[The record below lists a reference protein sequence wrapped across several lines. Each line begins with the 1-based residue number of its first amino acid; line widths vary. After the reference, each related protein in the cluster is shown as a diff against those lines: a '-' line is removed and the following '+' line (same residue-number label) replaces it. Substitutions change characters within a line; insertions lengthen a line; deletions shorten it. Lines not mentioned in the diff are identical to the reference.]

1 MFKENPRVYATVKAK
16 PAYRKKNRENR
27 HAKIK
32 CTPSGPY
39 WENMTPDPTQKQRNH
54 SNSSTLN
61 TENPQ
66 RETTRNLP
74 SMVVN
79 SVTERNFL
87 WLGVYHNRHLDT
99 RNQSLPNMQEKPNI

>member
-1 MFKENPRVYATVKAK
+1 MKDK
-16 PAYRKKNRENR
+16 PVYRKKNKANR
-27 HAKIK
+27 QAKTK
-32 CTPSGPY
+32 FTPSGPY
-39 WENMTPDPTQKQRNH
+39 WENMPPYLTHKQRNH

-61 TENPQ
+61 TKNPQ

-74 SMVVN
+74 NMVAN

-87 WLGVYHNRHLDT
+87 WLGVYHNRQLDM